1 MNHTFFSVSYTHKN
15 TVNLCRM
22 EGKTTG
28 SRENN
33 PGAEVGVQA
42 LCPSVFVECN
52 KPSIVDFVS
61 LCPEK
66 KIHVQNPAI

>member
-1 MNHTFFSVSYTHKN
+1 
-15 TVNLCRM
+15 M